1 MERSRPE
8 GPGDTLC
15 GRPRDAAL
23 LVPNTRL
30 SRAGSPS
37 GEDKG
42 RQRFAEA
49 KEVDECGTRA
59 VGHGHRTH
67 GGLGLSSTLLPS
79 YPLNSGSQ
87 KEGAQEAAGAG
98 GPSGPRAGGRGV
110 HRPGGAGT
118 SVLPGDPGP
127 TLLLKTAGV
136 PWRVWK
142 GHLFQGI
149 VGTSIFISWLL
160 YFYLFAPAFELLT
173 RCVLFDNKIQY
184 ACLRT

>member
-1 MERSRPE
+1 M
-8 GPGDTLC
+8 
-15 GRPRDAAL
+15 
-23 LVPNTRL
+23 
-30 SRAGSPS
+30 
-37 GEDKG
+37 
-42 RQRFAEA
+42 
-49 KEVDECGTRA
+49 
-59 VGHGHRTH
+59 
-67 GGLGLSSTLLPS
+67 
-79 YPLNSGSQ
+79 
-87 KEGAQEAAGAG
+87 
-98 GPSGPRAGGRGV
+98 